1 LEKSFV
7 LNNNGEINIVPCS
20 KSEVF
25 KSKNISLVEKRYLM
39 KFLDAFLKPNEGDLI
54 ELEEYSEKSLL
65 SYLEHKNLSENLKSY
80 ILYCIAL
87 LNEEQTEEN
96 NITTKDGLNLV
107 KRYLKSIEMY
117 GLSPFLYCLYGT
129 GDISQAFCRASA
141 VYGGIF
147 ILDKSISD
155 INVDI
160 NNVYTGI
167 VYSQGKTINST
178 YLISNSDHIYSF
190 VESEEGAVSKC
201 VCFTDKSIT
210 ATNNFLFLIVPPNT
224 IGNKYSISIFQVDS
238 SLKVV
243 PPGKFIIYMST
254 KYTPNAYETF
264 SKIIDMLFSNLQEVT
279 DKPNLLSS
287 SFYTEYKR
295 KLKPNAPKKFVHGK
309 RSR

>member
-1 LEKSFV
+1 LNLNAWKKSFV

-117 GLSPFLYCLYGT
+117 GLSPF
-129 GDISQAFCRASA
+129 
-141 VYGGIF
+141 F
-147 ILDKSISD
+147 ILFIWNWRYFTSFLQSIRC
-155 INVDI
+155 
-160 NNVYTGI
+160 
-167 VYSQGKTINST
+167 
-178 YLISNSDHIYSF
+178 LWR
-190 VESEEGAVSKC
+190 
-201 VCFTDKSIT
+201 
-210 ATNNFLFLIVPPNT
+210 NFYP
-224 IGNKYSISIFQVDS
+224 
-238 SLKVV
+238 
-243 PPGKFIIYMST
+243 
-254 KYTPNAYETF
+254 
-264 SKIIDMLFSNLQEVT
+264 
-279 DKPNLLSS
+279 
-287 SFYTEYKR
+287 
-295 KLKPNAPKKFVHGK
+295 
-309 RSR
+309 